1 MTDIQFMKISR
12 TEGKWY
18 FIVYRVANEK
28 VVKSTIIVKWL
39 VSYCRFKM
47 GRVDVKVFI
56 VLGIFLG
63 FFSVFF
69 KSSTGRIAVF
79 LRAKDY
85 GWLEP
90 HISKLIIAK
99 EKKN

>member
-1 MTDIQFMKISR
+1 
-12 TEGKWY
+12 
-18 FIVYRVANEK
+18 
-28 VVKSTIIVKWL
+28 
-39 VSYCRFKM
+39 M

-56 VLGIFLG
+56 VLSIFLG